1 LVSNQ
6 ELGGRFSLNRS
17 CALRLVCRLEFGVSC
32 RACKKAVS
40 CSGFVTDDE
49 HDSLLGQLSDKE
61 VEGMR
66 TWQMYLK
73 EQELDSS
80 VNGVF

>member
-6 ELGGRFSLNRS
+6 ELGGRFSRNRS
-17 CALRLVCRLEFGVSC
+17 CAFRLVCRLEFGVSC

-40 CSGFVTDDE
+40 CSGFVTDGE